1 MIFGYVGICY
11 KEAPLALRGQV
22 ALPDSKKIELFF
34 HLLKNNRRI
43 I

>member
-22 ALPDSKKIELFF
+22 ALPQKKLNYGSGFRS
-34 HLLKNNRRI
+34 LA
-43 I
+43 

>member
-22 ALPDSKKIELFF
+22 RYPTQKKLNYGSGF
-34 HLLKNNRRI
+34 LSLA
-43 I
+43 